1 MKFKT
6 IKDLVAECSVVA
18 YVFKS
23 AQDANIE
30 YPVAVSFH
38 GKRGHLESFDPEQ
51 REMKFK
57 SGHDV
62 YFLSEAELQDWCID
76 KTYWMNGCL
85 YRSGNFIYKAE
96 IEEEERQSDGSNN

>member
-1 MKFKT
+1 MSFKT
-6 IKDLVAECSVVA
+6 IEDAIAKCNVVA
-18 YVFKS
+18 YLFRS

-38 GKRGHLESFDPEQ
+38 GKRGHLESYDPEQ

-57 SGHDV
+57 NGTDV

-76 KTYWMNGCL
+76 RTYWMGGCL
-85 YRSGNFIYKAE
+85 YKSGNFICKAE
-96 IEEEERQSDGSNN
+96 IERETKDEL

>member
-6 IKDLVAECSVVA
+6 INDALNECNVVA
-18 YVFKS
+18 YLFRTS
-23 AQDANIE
+23 MDANIE

-38 GKRGHLESFDPEQ
+38 GKRGHLESYDPDQ

-57 SGHDV
+57 NGMDV

-76 KTYWMNGCL
+76 RTYWINGWL
-85 YRSGNFIYKAE
+85 YKSGDAIYEAE
-96 IEEEERQSDGSNN
+96 IEGEIT